1 MNTKKRRNKGF
12 AVIMTTLAL
21 VATMLMAGLGFDV
34 ATLFLIRT
42 KLQGAADTAALAAVR
57 TLAEN
62 GNMPAAQTVGAEFL
76 AANFPAGYWGA
87 KTLASMPVASALSIS
102 LIQANGSAGTAGTTA
117 TAKLVTVN
125 VGVSAPLY
133 FLRIL
138 GQNQANVYASAQAKR
153 EGLLIMLVLDGSG
166 SMANLI
172 DGTPACTWAMN
183 DAQSFLGYS
192 QFDPDIDRIGLVT
205 FGGNTYTAA
214 PIANFQS
221 PAGTLNTSS
230 TVYTALSGF
239 GCGGNTN
246 TALGLQSAYMAMQT
260 FYGGAGAS
268 ANRANVVILMTDGAP
283 NGITANWAAQVK
295 SSSSCGPA
303 TPGGQLTGY
312 VARNTPWEAG
322 LFNITPGTSANM
334 PDSTTLGIIA
344 DNGYCQM
351 NSNAANFYEDF
362 TQVPSTDIWGDAIS
376 GGNTYLPTTSLAFS
390 GNTPPDQPVDEQ
402 QFRNLSSNV
411 ADGAATRLRTDSTLR
426 ITIYTIAVAGNSA
439 GNIYDVLDPILLER
453 MANAPTS
460 PVYNPSQPV
469 GAYFYAQDASYLGAE
484 FAAVASEISARL
496 SK

>member
-1 MNTKKRRNKGF
+1 MHTGKRRNKGF

-21 VATMLMAGLGFDV
+21 IATMLMAGLGFDV

-42 KLQGAADTAALAAVR
+42 KLQGAVDTAALAAVR
-57 TLAEN
+57 ALTEN
-62 GNMPAAQTVGAEFL
+62 GNMPAAQTVGTEFL
-76 AANFPAGYWGA
+76 MANFPSGYWGA
-87 KTLASMPVASALSIS
+87 KTLASMPAASALSVS
-102 LIQANGSAGTAGTTA
+102 LVQANGSAGTAGTTA

-125 VGVSAPLY
+125 AGVSAPLY

-153 EGLLIMLVLDGSG
+153 EGLLIMLVLDGSS
-166 SMANLI
+166 SMQNPI

-205 FGGNTYTAA
+205 FSGNTYTVA

-221 PAGTLNTSS
+221 PAGTVNTSS

-239 GCGGNTN
+239 GCNGNTN
-246 TALGLQSAYMAMQT
+246 TADALQSAYTAMQT
-260 FYGGAGAS
+260 FYGGAGVS
-268 ANRANVVILMTDGAP
+268 PNRANVVILMTDGAP
-283 NGITANWAAQVK
+283 NGITVNLAPQIK
-295 SSSSCGPA
+295 SGSSCGPA
-303 TPGGQLTGY
+303 TSGGPLSGLL
-312 VARNTPWEAG
+312 ARETPTEYGILSIA
-322 LFNITPGTSANM
+322 PATSANM
-334 PDSTTLGIIA
+334 GGLPLIA
-344 DNGYCQM
+344 DNGHCQM
-351 NSNAANFYEDF
+351 DGNPPNFYLDF
-362 TQVPSTDIWGDAIS
+362 IQVPTTDIWGDATT

-390 GNTPPDQPVDEQ
+390 GDAPLSQPADEQ
-402 QFRNLSSNV
+402 QFLNLSSNV
-411 ADGAATRLRTDSTLR
+411 ADGAAARLRTDSTLR
-426 ITIYTIAVAGNSA
+426 ITIYTIAVAGNS
-439 GNIYDVLDPILLER
+439 GTNIYDDLDPVLMQR

-460 PVYNPSQPV
+460 PIYNPSQPV